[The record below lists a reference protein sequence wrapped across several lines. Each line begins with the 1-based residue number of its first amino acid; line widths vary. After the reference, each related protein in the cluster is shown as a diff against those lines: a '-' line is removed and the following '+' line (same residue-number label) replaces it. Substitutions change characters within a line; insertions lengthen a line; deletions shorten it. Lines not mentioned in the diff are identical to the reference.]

1 MGLLCDGPPADGS
14 FGPPFQI
21 NLSFDKT
28 SDNKGETVRNAGE
41 NPLKSEGDV
50 QIPGGS
56 SEGLKPED
64 VNPRLVFHY
73 GIPSGSL
80 LLAYDSI
87 QTIFAISTKDG
98 RIKLFGKDNTQALL
112 VAAETVSSKF
122 LQFIENQGIL
132 LHVNAN
138 NHIEASHLTN
148 IIDEVWDIER
158 RLLSYVHILKEE
170 ITSFTVLPR
179 SLYMYLG
186 DSVGNI
192 SVLQLNKETCN
203 IVQMKYRIPSS
214 ASHGDFIEVAGHTA
228 VMHILPQPT
237 AENKRVL
244 IVYRDGFITL
254 WSIQDSKAIFTTG
267 GIMLQTRSYE
277 TKEVTAACWA
287 CPFGSKVAV
296 GYSSGEISIWGVPSA
311 SNIKTEVENDKELR
325 NIQNA
330 PICKLNLGYKLDK
343 IPIATMKWA
352 YADGKASRLYVL
364 GSADY
369 ATANLLQV
377 IIISEHTE
385 SRTIKLGLHPP
396 EPCVDMEI
404 ISSSYEQS
412 KHKQDSFLLLGKSGH
427 VYAYDDSNIEKY
439 LLQSQSRSP
448 PSLPKEVMVRLPF
461 VDSAITTEKFVTD
474 NPYQLSSADKEY
486 FLMQKNIPPLFT
498 LDVTQR
504 DGTCSN
510 STHFSTFSNFKNLY
524 ITGHSNGAINFW
536 DLSCPL
542 FFPIISLTQ
551 QSENDSSLSGIPL
564 TALHF
569 DINSRLLISGDQIG
583 TVRIFKLKP
592 EPYGTES
599 SFMSFQGFF
608 LTYLFL
614 FLGSSKK
621 GSNHIIHNLK
631 VLKVNGAVL
640 SIKASYSSKHLAV
653 GSDQGYVSLID
664 MEGPTLLYEKH
675 IASELSS
682 AVIAL
687 QFETC
692 SFHGFE
698 KNVIVVATKDS
709 SVLALESDTGNMLSS
724 CMVHPKKPSKALFM
738 QILDTSGGGPKTG
751 AGLESSK
758 GNPVDDGIPKQ
769 LLLLLCSEKAVY
781 LYSLTHVVQG
791 VKKVYYKKKFHS
803 SYCCWASTFDTP
815 SDSGLVLLFSSG
827 KIEIRSLPELS
838 LLRETSIGGLIF
850 SSSKMNGISDKS
862 ICSSRDGEI
871 IVVNLGSSHLDSI
884 FQVYKKDLMVSQG
897 LISEP
902 VVHKEKKKGMFSSV
916 IKDIKGSKAYPG
928 PYTEAEDARESFEEL
943 STIFAV
949 ANFPLDEE
957 SGEDFTIATNEA
969 ELDIDDIDV
978 EDVGEKKPKGNPM
991 VAALNKQKLSSKLKQ
1006 MSVKNEKTPAK
1017 EEPQD
1022 EKAGTV
1028 DQIRRK
1034 YGYGSSSEPSAVK
1047 MAESKLHANLRKLQV
1062 IGMKTTEMQ
1071 DTAQSFSSM
1080 AKEVL
1085 RSTERISRPDFGM
1098 GMVAKTGMLDS
1109 RTFNTAGKNE
1119 ELYSSIL
1126 PTSSMM
1132 KRSVPSLT

>member
-1 MGLLCDGPPADGS
+1 MSYEPSRFVL
-14 FGPPFQI
+14 Q
-21 NLSFDKT
+21 
-28 SDNKGETVRNAGE
+28 
-41 NPLKSEGDV
+41 
-50 QIPGGS
+50 PGGS
-56 SEGLKPED
+56 SESLKPED

-87 QTIFAISTKDG
+87 QKIFAISTKDG

-112 VAAETVSSKF
+112 VSAETVSSKF

-148 IIDEVWDIER
+148 IIDEVHGLGHRTEIVVLCARFKR
-158 RLLSYVHILKEE
+158 RNYLFYDPATFALYVSVSY
-170 ITSFTVLPR
+170 R
-179 SLYMYLG
+179 YLG

-192 SVLQLNKETCN
+192 SVLQLNREPCN

-214 ASHGDFIEVAGHTA
+214 ASHGDSIEVAGHTA

-237 AENKRVL
+237 AKNKRVL
-244 IVYRDGFITL
+244 IVYKDGFITL

-296 GYSSGEISIWGVPSA
+296 GYSSGEIFIWGVPSA
-311 SNIKTEVENDKELR
+311 SNIKTEVENDKQLR

-377 IIISEHTE
+377 IIINEHTE

-461 VDSAITTEKFVTD
+461 VDSAITTAKLVTD

-498 LDVTQR
+498 LDVMQR

-510 STHFSTFSNFKNLY
+510 STHFGTFSNFKILY

-599 SFMSFQGFF
+599 SFMPFQ
-608 LTYLFL
+608 
-614 FLGSSKK
+614 GSSKK

-698 KNVIVVATKDS
+698 KNVILVATKDS

-791 VKKVYYKKKFHS
+791 VKKVYCKKKFHS

-815 SDSGLVLLFSSG
+815 SDSGLILLFSSG

-850 SSSKMNGISDKS
+850 SSSKVNGISDKS

-871 IVVNLGSSHLDSI
+871 IVVNGDQEACIISVLLRKEIYRHLDSI

-897 LISEP
+897 LISQP

-916 IKDIKGSKAYPG
+916 IKDMKGSKAYPG
-928 PYTEAEDARESFEEL
+928 PHTEAEDARESFEEL

-957 SGEDFTIATNEA
+957 SGEDFTIATDEA

-991 VAALNKQKLSSKLKQ
+991 VAALNKQKLSSKFQALKGKFKQ
-1006 MSVKNEKTPAK
+1006 MNVKNEKTPAK

-1022 EKAGTV
+1022 EKAGSV

-1034 YGYGSSSEPSAVK
+1034 YGYGSSSESSAAK
-1047 MAESKLHANLRKLQV
+1047 MAESKLHANLRKLQ
-1062 IGMKTTEMQ
+1062 
-1071 DTAQSFSSM
+1071 
-1080 AKEVL
+1080 
-1085 RSTERISRPDFGM
+1085 
-1098 GMVAKTGMLDS
+1098 
-1109 RTFNTAGKNE
+1109 
-1119 ELYSSIL
+1119 
-1126 PTSSMM
+1126 
-1132 KRSVPSLT
+1132 

>member
-1 MGLLCDGPPADGS
+1 MFVKKLVEKAS
-14 FGPPFQI
+14 
-21 NLSFDKT
+21 
-28 SDNKGETVRNAGE
+28 
-41 NPLKSEGDV
+41 LKK
-50 QIPGGS
+50 PGGS

-87 QTIFAISTKDG
+87 QKIFALSTKDG

-112 VAAETVSSKF
+112 VSAETVSSKF

-138 NHIEASHLTN
+138 NHIEASHSTN

-158 RLLSYVHILKEE
+158 RLLSYVHVSKEE
-170 ITSFTVLPR
+170 ITSFTTLPR

-192 SVLQLNKETCN
+192 SVLQLNREPCN

-214 ASHGDFIEVAGHTA
+214 ASHGEKYSCSEAVAHSSYFCPFKPVLCDICISRCVTTHFDLMNQTRIGDSIEHTA

-244 IVYRDGFITL
+244 LVYRDGFITL

-267 GIMLQTRSYE
+267 GVMLQTRSYE

-377 IIISEHTE
+377 IIINEHTE

-412 KHKQDSFLLLGKSGH
+412 KHKQDSFLLLGKSGQ

-461 VDSAITTEKFVTD
+461 VDSTITTAKFVTD

-569 DINSRLLISGDQIG
+569 VLTLGFSFLEIKLEQLS
-583 TVRIFKLKP
+583 VRIFKLKP

-599 SFMSFQGFF
+599 SFMPFQ
-608 LTYLFL
+608 
-614 FLGSSKK
+614 GSSKK

-709 SVLALESDTGNMLSS
+709 SVLALESDTGNLLSS

-738 QILDTSGGGPKTG
+738 QILGIKTG

-758 GNPVDDGIPKQ
+758 GNPVDDGIRKQ

-827 KIEIRSLPELS
+827 KFEIRSLPELS

-850 SSSKMNGISDKS
+850 SSSKVNGISDKS

-871 IVVNLGSSHLDSI
+871 IV
-884 FQVYKKDLMVSQG
+884 
-897 LISEP
+897 
-902 VVHKEKKKGMFSSV
+902 
-916 IKDIKGSKAYPG
+916 GSKAYPG
-928 PYTEAEDARESFEEL
+928 PYTEAEDGRESFEEL

-957 SGEDFTIATNEA
+957 SGEDFTIATDEA

-991 VAALNKQKLSSKLKQ
+991 VAALNKQKLSSKFQALKGKFKQ
-1006 MSVKNEKTPAK
+1006 MNVKNEKTPAK

-1022 EKAGTV
+1022 EKAGSV

-1034 YGYGSSSEPSAVK
+1034 YGYGSSSESSAAK
-1047 MAESKLHANLRKLQV
+1047 MAESKLHANLRKLQ
-1062 IGMKTTEMQ
+1062 
-1071 DTAQSFSSM
+1071 
-1080 AKEVL
+1080 
-1085 RSTERISRPDFGM
+1085 
-1098 GMVAKTGMLDS
+1098 
-1109 RTFNTAGKNE
+1109 
-1119 ELYSSIL
+1119 
-1126 PTSSMM
+1126 
-1132 KRSVPSLT
+1132 